1 MNSLKTIR
9 LCLGTLLCCVAMG
22 PALSAKAAPAPAVV
36 QPTQEVY
43 QSLPAHNATQSQNA
57 PGFPQEQNSP
67 PAASG
72 PSIATVVMYFEN
84 DLFYNTDKYYTNA
97 VQIRAISP
105 PLQSLADNKIFGDAM
120 DDLLKQAEH
129 MQNKTLQYN
138 VSIGFGQQIYTPK
151 DTDSREL
158 QENDR
163 PYAGYMYGLVAL
175 HAKQQHMMDT
185 AELAFGMVGP
195 SALGRTAQNGVHRM
209 RDLPLANGW
218 QHQLR
223 DEPTLMATWTRNYRL
238 NSDAVNTGWAW
249 DALPYHSLTAGNVL
263 TQAALGTELRWGWNL
278 PGSFAT
284 SQIRP
289 GSGIDAPTTG
299 LLSPKVAGAPTW
311 GWYMFGGSEG
321 KAVAHNIF
329 LDGNTWKDSH
339 SIDKRPLVAD
349 LNLGMAVI
357 YEGMRFSYNHV
368 YRTKEFYEQKDGQN
382 FGSMTMSLPF

>member
-1 MNSLKTIR
+1 MNSLKKM
-9 LCLGTLLCCVAMG
+9 CLYLGAMLCCVAIWPAMG
-22 PALSAKAAPAPAVV
+22 AKASPAPTGA
-36 QPTQEVY
+36 PHTQAY
-43 QSLPAHNATQSQNA
+43 QSMNAQNATQSQSS
-57 PGFPQEQNSP
+57 PGFPQEQSAP
-67 PAASG
+67 LAESG
-72 PSIATVVMYFEN
+72 PSIATVVVYFEN

-105 PLQSLADNKIFGDAM
+105 PLRSLADNKIFGDSVDGLM
-120 DDLLKQAEH
+120 KQAEQ
-129 MQNKTLQYN
+129 MQDKTLQYN

-151 DTDSREL
+151 NTDSREL
-158 QENDR
+158 QKKDR

-175 HAKQQHMMDT
+175 HAKRQHMMDT
-185 AELAFGMVGP
+185 AELALGMVGP
-195 SALGRTAQNGVHRM
+195 SALGETAQNGVHRV

-218 QHQLR
+218 KHQLR

-238 NSDAVNTGWAW
+238 NTDAVNTGWAW
-249 DALPYHSLTAGNVL
+249 DVLPYHSLTAGNVL

-289 GSGIDAPTTG
+289 GSGIDAPTSG

-329 LDGNTWKDSH
+329 LDGNTWKNSH
-339 SIDKRPLVAD
+339 SIDKRPLVGD

-357 YEGMRFSYNHV
+357 YESMRFSYNHV
-368 YRTKEFYEQKDGQN
+368 YRTKEFYGQGNGQN